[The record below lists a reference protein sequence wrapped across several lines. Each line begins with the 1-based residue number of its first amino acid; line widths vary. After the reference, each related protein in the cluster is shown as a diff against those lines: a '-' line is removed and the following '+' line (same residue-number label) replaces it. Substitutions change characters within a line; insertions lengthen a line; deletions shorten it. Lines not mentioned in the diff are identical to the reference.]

1 MQQRDA
7 FLTMVYDK
15 ARLDNKIMLLSADF
29 GAPALDQ
36 FRRDLPSQFVHCGIS
51 EQNMINVAVGLALAG
66 KRPYV
71 YAMSPFFLRCFE
83 QLKLAAMHG
92 VPITVVSV
100 GAGLSYA
107 GSGPT
112 HYATEDV
119 ACYRTLVNTEVYT
132 VSTNN
137 LAASIAR
144 RSLDSE
150 KMMVVRLER
159 GDLPELYPE
168 DFDCKEGYRF
178 FYDKDL
184 NAPYITSGYLVH
196 YLKKMGHNVIDVF
209 RAKPMDLVLIEKL
222 IEKLGHLDYVYTL
235 EEQYPQGGL
244 GTAILEAL
252 NDHGHKVRVFR
263 RALQERPIYENGN
276 RDELLQSAL

>member
-7 FLTMVYDK
+7 FIAEIHRAALRDS
-15 ARLDNKIMLLSADF
+15 KIMFLSADL
-29 GAPALDQ
+29 GAPALD
-36 FRRDLPSQFVHCGIS
+36 RYREECPSQFVHCGIS
-51 EQNMINVAVGLALAG
+51 EQNMVNVAVGMALAG
-66 KRPYV
+66 KKPYI

-83 QLKLAAMHG
+83 QLKLAAFHG

-137 LAASIAR
+137 LAASIAK

-150 KMMVVRLER
+150 KMMIVRLER
-159 GDLPELYPE
+159 GDLSELYPE
-168 DFDCKEGYRF
+168 DFDCKR
-178 FYDKDL
+178 
-184 NAPYITSGYLVH
+184 
-196 YLKKMGHNVIDVF
+196 
-209 RAKPMDLVLIEKL
+209 
-222 IEKLGHLDYVYTL
+222 
-235 EEQYPQGGL
+235 
-244 GTAILEAL
+244 
-252 NDHGHKVRVFR
+252 
-263 RALQERPIYENGN
+263 
-276 RDELLQSAL
+276 